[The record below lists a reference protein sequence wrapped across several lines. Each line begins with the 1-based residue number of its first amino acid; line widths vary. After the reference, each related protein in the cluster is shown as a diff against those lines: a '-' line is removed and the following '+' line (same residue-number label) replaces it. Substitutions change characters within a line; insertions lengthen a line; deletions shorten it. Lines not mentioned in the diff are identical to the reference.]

1 MKTVPQLQN
10 SAIVESFADSY
21 ARLETTFRI
30 NKLKDAGPLIALRLD
45 GETNA
50 GDFQKNYRR

>member
-21 ARLETTFRI
+21 ARLETTFGI
-30 NKLKDAGPLIALRLD
+30 NKLKRVGPVIALRLE
-45 GETNA
+45 GGTNA
-50 GDFQKNYRR
+50 SDFQKNYRR